1 MKFTKHGFWKMR
13 VAQKLIIGHI
23 IETVTAALNTVLSI
37 LSESSS
43 IFRIVIL
50 DAIGSA
56 MKNDMMKQIG
66 IMNFIS

>member
-37 LSESSS
+37 LSEFSS

-50 DAIGSA
+50 AAIGSA
-56 MKNDMMKQIG
+56 MKNDMTKQIG
-66 IMNFIS
+66 IINFIS

>member
-1 MKFTKHGFWKMR
+1 MR

-56 MKNDMMKQIG
+56 MKNDMTKQIG